1 MKKNRISGIM
11 AGASAFAFA
20 MILSF
25 GIQAKA
31 AGPAVDTSFFNQD
44 DNNGEAGQHVEYV
57 ITKQATKVVE
67 DGISDG
73 EVMVAGCDNVKSIV
87 VATYPSDGEYKYTCV
102 GIFDGAFKNK
112 SALQNVQINDSE
124 KYTYIPANCFSGCK
138 NLKSV
143 DIRISELNKIGKK
156 AFYNC
161 KKLKTIKIW
170 SGKMNSL
177 SKFGKDSFKNVGNV
191 KVYGPSKKRAKSYA
205 SYVEKRKAKNA
216 TYAVI
221 KSK

>member
-1 MKKNRISGIM
+1 MKKNRISGILT
-11 AGASAFAFA
+11 GAFAFAFA
-20 MILSF
+20 MILGF
-25 GIQAKA
+25 GIQIKA
-31 AGPAVDTSFFNQD
+31 AGPAVDTSFFNKD

-87 VATYPSDGEYKYTCV
+87 IATYPSDGEYKYTCV

-124 KYTYIPANCFSGCK
+124 KYTAIPANCFSGCK

-143 DIRISELNKIGKK
+143 DSRISELNKIGKK

-161 KKLKTIKIW
+161 KKLKTIKIY
-170 SGKMNSL
+170 SSKMNGL
-177 SKFGKDSFKNVGNV
+177 SKWGVNSFKGVANV
-191 KVYGPSKKRAKSYA
+191 KVYGPSKKRAKNYA
-205 SYVEKRKAKNA
+205 SCIKSRKAKK
-216 TYAVI
+216 TSYAVL
-221 KSK
+221 KN